1 MKSPLT
7 TSLRKQ
13 TPMKIRRLHMSFK
26 KTNTYLH
33 MKIKL
38 VAIALFITISTFAQT
53 TKDSIVISGHLK
65 NNTRFAKVVVNKF
78 GVGTF
83 AIAAVPIKNE
93 KFSITAPATIEA
105 GVYRFQY
112 SQSSLTEYIDIIVDG
127 KEKNITFELDVLQ
140 PIENRIPVFTAS
152 ELNKK
157 WYSYQKESNLQLQKI
172 ELLNGVLAQY
182 PNPKEKIVT
191 QIEKAVAKEKKAFK
205 EYFKQFCQENQNNWA
220 GAMVQNKPYYFTN
233 PKEDFRLQ
241 DFERREHY
249 WDNVNTNDPT
259 LINSPLYTDK
269 ILQYMQYYMN
279 PEMQF
284 SEDEMNAGFKKSVDT
299 IMVKFSGNEETKK
312 FAIKYLQL
320 GFKEVG
326 NEGVLQYIDE
336 KYATVLAQCNDDNL
350 DKAAFEKRMEGYAAM
365 KIGNQAPDIQFKVE
379 SEKWKV
385 KSLYEIE
392 AEQTLVVFWASWCP
406 HCMQEM
412 PKLNE
417 WAKEHPNT
425 KVVAISLDDDTNA
438 YKNAIQ
444 AYPNMVHTCDF
455 KKWESKPIQEYYI
468 VATPTFIMLD
478 KDKKIVGKYVNIN
491 QIEE

>member
-1 MKSPLT
+1 
-7 TSLRKQ
+7 
-13 TPMKIRRLHMSFK
+13 
-26 KTNTYLH
+26 

-65 NNTRFAKVVVNKF
+65 NNTRFAKVVVQKF
-78 GVGTF
+78 GVGSF
-83 AIAAVPIKNE
+83 AIAAVPIKDG
-93 KFSITAPATIEA
+93 KFSITAPANLES

-112 SQSSLTEYIDIIVDG
+112 SQSSLTDYIDLIIDG

-140 PIENRIPVFTAS
+140 PKESRIPVFTAS

-182 PNPKEKIVT
+182 PNPKDKIVT
-191 QIEKAVAKEKKAFK
+191 QIEKAAAKEIKDFNKN
-205 EYFKQFCQENQNNWA
+205 FKQFCQENQNNWA
-220 GAMVQNKPYYFTN
+220 GAMVQNKPYYFTS
-233 PKEDFRLQ
+233 PKEDYRLQ
-241 DFERREHY
+241 NFERRAHY
-249 WDNVNTNDPT
+249 WDNVNTNDPK
-259 LINSPLYTDK
+259 LINSPLYTDR
-269 ILQYMQYYMN
+269 ILQYIQYYMN
-279 PEMQF
+279 PEMQYG
-284 SEDEMNAGFKKSVDT
+284 EEEMNEGFKNSVDT
-299 IMVKFSGNEETKK
+299 IMQKFGTNEETKK

-320 GFKEVG
+320 GFKEIG
-326 NEGVLQYIDE
+326 NESVLQYIDE
-336 KYATVLAQCNDDNL
+336 KYASVLAQCNDANL

-365 KIGNQAPDIQFKVE
+365 KIGNQAPDIELKME

-385 KSLYEIE
+385 KSLYEIKT
-392 AEQTLVVFWASWCP
+392 EQTIVVFWASWCL
-406 HCMQEM
+406 HCMEEM

-417 WAKEHPNT
+417 WAKQHPNT
-425 KVVAISLDDDTNA
+425 TVLAISLDEDATA
-438 YKNAIQ
+438 YKNAIRN
-444 AYPNMVHTCDF
+444 YPNMVHSCDF

-491 QIEE
+491 QIVE

>member
-1 MKSPLT
+1 MNKYLLILGFFIFS
-7 TSLRKQ
+7 
-13 TPMKIRRLHMSFK
+13 KIC
-26 KTNTYLH
+26 
-33 MKIKL
+33 
-38 VAIALFITISTFAQT
+38 FAQVPQ
-53 TKDSIVISGHLK
+53 DSIHITGQLLH
-65 NNTRFAKVVVNKF
+65 NTRFAKVVVNKF

-83 AIAAVPIKNE
+83 AIAAVPIKNG

-112 SQSSLTEYIDIIVDG
+112 SQSSLSDYIDLIIDG
-127 KEKNITFELDVLQ
+127 KEKNIAFELDVLQ
-140 PIENRIPVFTAS
+140 PIENRIPIFTAS
-152 ELNKK
+152 EVNKK

-182 PNPKEKIVT
+182 PNPKDKIVT
-191 QIEKAVAKEKKAFK
+191 QIEKAVAKEKKYFK
-205 EYFKQFCQENQNNWA
+205 VYFKQFCQENQNNWA
-220 GAMVQNKPYYFTN
+220 GAMVQNNPYYFTN
-233 PKEDFRLQ
+233 PREDWRLQ

-259 LINSPLYTDK
+259 LINAPLYTDK

-299 IMVKFSGNEETKK
+299 IMAKFSGNEETKK
-312 FAIKYLQL
+312 FAIQYLQL
-320 GFKEVG
+320 GFKEIG

-336 KYATVLAQCNDDNL
+336 KYANVLAQCNDANL
-350 DKAAFEKRMEGYAAM
+350 DKAAFEKRMEGYAAI
-365 KIGNQAPDIQFKVE
+365 KIGNQAPDIQWKVE
-379 SEKWKV
+379 SGKLESGKLEV

-392 AEQTLVVFWASWCP
+392 AEQTIVVFWASWCP

-425 KVVAISLDDDTNA
+425 TVLAISLDEDKTA
-438 YKNAIQ
+438 YTDAIKNFA
-444 AYPNMVHTCDF
+444 NLTHTCDY
-455 KKWESKPIQEYYI
+455 KKWQGKAATDYYI
-468 VATPTFIMLD
+468 VGTPTFILLD
-478 KDKKIVGKYVNIN
+478 KNKKIVGKYVNIN
-491 QIEE
+491 QIVE